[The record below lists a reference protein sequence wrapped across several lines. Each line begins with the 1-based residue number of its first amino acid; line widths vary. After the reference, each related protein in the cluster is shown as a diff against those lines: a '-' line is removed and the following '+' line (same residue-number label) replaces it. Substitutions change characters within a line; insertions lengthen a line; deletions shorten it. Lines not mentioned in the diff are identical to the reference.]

1 MLQKINKFAKKIKDI
16 RYIFIEAF
24 EKIIIVIKYVLS
36 FNKIILATPTCN

>member
-24 EKIIIVIKYVLS
+24 EKINIVIKYLVL
-36 FNKIILATPTCN
+36 TT